1 MTAGFPYYHATKR
14 MMNGSLLTILRNGTA
29 HVCFLWCCLSLT
41 VVAPSTLTTNGKCP
55 AAAQESEEESEG
67 SFGSILKDVTFTQ
80 LRFRR
85 MLANVA
91 FAQGANSHR
100 EDSHRTQP
108 LFGAGLPSRFVDREN
123 GFGGVLRC

>member
-1 MTAGFPYYHATKR
+1 MV
-14 MMNGSLLTILRNGTA
+14 NGSLLTILRTGTA
-29 HVCFLWCCLSLT
+29 HICFLWCCLSLT
-41 VVAPSTLTTNGKCP
+41 VVAPSTLTSNGKCP

-67 SFGSILKDVTFTQ
+67 SNASTLKDVTFTQ

-85 MLANVA
+85 LHVTVA
-91 FAQGANSHR
+91 STQGSNSHR
-100 EDSHRTQP
+100 EDSHRTLP